1 MASFKITDAVR
12 DVLAAATIDATTVR
26 LNGQLDRDLYVQV
39 DKVLRA
45 AGGKWDRKTRA
56 HVFDRDP
63 REALGLAVETGQAT
77 NVKKAL
83 QAFYTPPEL
92 AARIAALARVEA
104 GHLVLEPS
112 AGQGALADAVRA
124 AQPGARV
131 RCVEVDPV
139 AVEHLRGRYPVDVGD
154 FLGMQPVPEVDA
166 YDRIVMNPPFTKGQ
180 DIAHVT
186 HALGFLKP
194 GGRLVA
200 LTAPGWRFAENQAA
214 RSFRALLDILGAHV
228 EEVPAGTFKA
238 SGTGVATVLVVVD
251 RPARA
256 VAGRAA

>member
-1 MASFKITDAVR
+1 
-12 DVLAAATIDATTVR
+12 
-26 LNGQLDRDLYVQV
+26 
-39 DKVLRA
+39 VLRA
-45 AGGKWDRKTRA
+45 AGGKWNRKARA

-92 AARIAALARVEA
+92 AARMAALARVEA

-112 AGQGALADAVRA
+112 AGQGALCEAVEA
-124 AQPGARV
+124 ACREAKV
-131 RCVEVDPV
+131 IVCDLDPV
-139 AVEHLRGRYPVDVGD
+139 AVADLRRRWDPIVGVSLEPTD
-154 FLGMQPVPEVDA
+154 FLQVDPEPI

-200 LTAPGWRFAENQAA
+200 LTAPGWRFAENQTA

-256 VAGRAA
+256 VIGKDA